1 MPMPV
6 ESLDSCSTQDLAQAC
21 AQSASRRRASPHES
35 DPCYELFRRAL
46 APLPD
51 QQAWEAILN
60 QYHRLV
66 RLWLGQYAED
76 DTLQETFARF
86 WQAQTNTAESFA
98 ARFPDIK
105 SVMGYLKSC
114 ALTVRFR
121 AARAEARRH
130 QLLEHLQDL
139 AQTETA
145 SARLDRH
152 ESAGRER
159 DLKAQVLARLKGERE
174 RVVFESSYHYD
185 LPPREILQRR
195 PGLFAN
201 VREVSRVKENL
212 LKRLRRDKDLKK
224 WWTGGGNS
232 FSE

>member
-1 MPMPV
+1 MSI
-6 ESLDSCSTQDLAQAC
+6 ESSDSYSTQDLARAC
-21 AQSASRRRASPHES
+21 AEQASRRRAPSREP
-35 DPCYELFRRAL
+35 DFCYELFRRAL

-51 QQAWEAILN
+51 QGAWEAILS

-76 DTLQETFARF
+76 DTLQETFTRF
-86 WQAQTNTAESFA
+86 WQAQTNTAGSFT

-121 AARAEARRH
+121 AARAEARRR
-130 QLLEHLQDL
+130 QLLEHLQDR
-139 AQTETA
+139 AQTEMA
-145 SARLDRH
+145 SVHLDHH

-159 DLKAQVLARLKGERE
+159 DFKAQVLTRLKGERE

-185 LPPREILQRR
+185 LPPREIYERH
-195 PGLFAN
+195 PALFAN

-212 LKRLRRDKDLKK
+212 LKRLRRDQDLKK

-232 FSE
+232 FIE

>member
-1 MPMPV
+1 MHV

-21 AQSASRRRASPHES
+21 AQSAGRQRASLHEP
-35 DPCYELFRRAL
+35 DPCYELFCRAL

-51 QQAWEAILN
+51 QGAWEAILN

-86 WQAQTNTAESFA
+86 WRAQANTAESFT
-98 ARFPDIK
+98 ARFPNLK

-121 AARAEARRH
+121 AVRAEARRRR
-130 QLLEHLQDL
+130 LLEHLQDR
-139 AQTETA
+139 AQTEMA
-145 SARLDRH
+145 SAHLDQH
-152 ESAGRER
+152 ESAGREQEF
-159 DLKAQVLARLKGERE
+159 KAQVLARLKGERE
-174 RVVFESSYHYD
+174 RVVFESTYHYE
-185 LPPREILQRR
+185 LPPREIYERH

-212 LKRLRRDKDLKK
+212 LKRLRRDQDLEK
-224 WWTGGGNS
+224 WRTGGGYS
-232 FSE
+232 FTE